1 MEFESAI
8 SELKVAG
15 KDIKGDKWKREEELA
30 AQTKRKQLEEELKF
44 EQEKF
49 KRRLEPDKALAE
61 NKNSQSGSTSRAM
74 KSTSTKLPKLVIT
87 QFSGKY
93 MDWLKFWGQ
102 FKAEIDNSG
111 VNSVTK
117 FSFPKF
123 NHVSMGYHSH
133 LRDMS
138 KQRTS

>member
-1 MEFESAI
+1 M
-8 SELKVAG
+8 
-15 KDIKGDKWKREEELA
+15 A

-49 KRRLEPDKALAE
+49 ERRLEHDKALAE
-61 NKNSQSGSTSRAM
+61 NKNSQSGSTSGAM

-93 MDWLKFWGQ
+93 TDWLKFWGQ
-102 FKAEIDNSG
+102 FKAEIDNSE

-123 NHVSMGYHSH
+123 DHVSMGYHSH

-138 KQRTS
+138 EQRTS